1 MLRLLDSNEEIA
13 TVRFTEGHAAD
24 VVLKVGQAQRVHR
37 LQAHRVPD
45 PDMGSLEGTAGLPC
59 GDQQLV
65 GVDGHALDVGGV
77 AEVVPLGLLLH
88 VVKHDNGGHKV
99 NHLTRRQKVKI
110 GSSISTPDDEQ
121 KSINPIEMA

>member
-1 MLRLLDSNEEIA
+1 MLRLLDGDKKVA
-13 TVRFTEGHAAD
+13 TVSLAEGDAAD
-24 VVLKVGQAQRVHR
+24 VVLKVGQAQGVHS

-45 PDMGSLEGTAGLPC
+45 PHMGPLEGAAGLPG

-88 VVKHDNGGHKV
+88 VVEHHHRRHKV
-99 NHLTRRQKVKI
+99 HHLAGRQKVKVCAR
-110 GSSISTPDDEQ
+110 ISTPED
-121 KSINPIEMA
+121 